1 MSKNIII
8 LDETNYFLYNLEA
21 SIEKGMKIRTF
32 LIKFTAEIRQSEI
45 PLFRGAINAIL
56 EENHSI
62 LFHNHTDDGFR
73 YSYPLIQYKRIGGKA
88 AIMCVGEGTEV
99 IGEFFSRQELSL
111 QIGKRSIVCE
121 VDEIVA
127 KYHNITITEE
137 LIPYRIR
144 KWLPFNS
151 ENYETYM
158 KAKGI
163 VEKYQILEK
172 IMTGNILSMAKGL
185 EMTIETPLCVKL
197 EEIID
202 TYNITFKGIKMMSF
216 DLDFMANITMP
227 DFLGLGKGV
236 SHGFGNITN

>member
-1 MSKNIII
+1 
-8 LDETNYFLYNLEA
+8 
-21 SIEKGMKIRTF
+21 MKIRTF

-227 DFLGLGKGV
+227 DFIGLGKGV
-236 SHGFGNITN
+236 SHGFGNITSRK